1 MSIGISSSEAYYDPY
16 DFDIDCDPYPTFRR
30 LRDEQPLYYNER
42 YDFYALSRFEDVER
56 CSADWKTYISGRGTV
71 LEMIRS
77 GMEMPPGNILFEDP
91 PSHDLHRGVLS
102 RVFTPKRML
111 AIEPQV
117 RAFCA
122 RTLDPLVGAGGFD
135 FIRDLGAQMPM
146 RTIGMLLGIP
156 EADQEALRERID
168 AGMRLDADDAPP
180 TNTSEVLDA
189 SMYSDYIAWRAEN
202 PSDDLMTDLLNAE
215 IEDGAGGHRRLT
227 RDEVLNY
234 VALIAAAGNET
245 TTRLIGW
252 AGKVLAEHPDQL
264 AELAEDP
271 GLVPGAIEELLR
283 YESPSPVQA
292 RYVTQDVEHHGQK
305 VPAGSVILLLTAAG
319 NRDER
324 VFPEPD
330 RFDIRRKIVHHLA
343 FGYGIHF
350 CLGSH
355 LARLEGRIA
364 LEEVLKR
371 FPRWEVDWDH
381 AVQAHT
387 STVRGWEEL
396 PVFTR

>member
-1 MSIGISSSEAYYDPY
+1 
-16 DFDIDCDPYPTFRR
+16 
-30 LRDEQPLYYNER
+30 
-42 YDFYALSRFEDVER
+42 
-56 CSADWKTYISGRGTV
+56 
-71 LEMIRS
+71 
-77 GMEMPPGNILFEDP
+77 
-91 PSHDLHRGVLS
+91 
-102 RVFTPKRML
+102 
-111 AIEPQV
+111 
-117 RAFCA
+117 
-122 RTLDPLVGAGGFD
+122 
-135 FIRDLGAQMPM
+135 MPM

-156 EADQEALRERID
+156 DADQEALRERID

-264 AELAEDP
+264 AELAKDP

-283 YESPSPVQA
+283 FESPSPVQA

-364 LEEVLKR
+364 LEAVLKR

-387 STVRGWEEL
+387 STVRGWEKL

>member
-30 LRDEQPLYYNER
+30 LRDEHPLYYNER
-42 YDFYALSRFEDVER
+42 YDFYALSRFEDVQR

-71 LEMIRS
+71 LEMIRA
-77 GMEMPPGNILFEDP
+77 GTEMPPGNILFEDP

-215 IEDGAGGHRRLT
+215 IEDGTGGNRRLT

-271 GLVPGAIEELLR
+271 GLVTGAIEELLR
-283 YESPSPVQA
+283 FESPSPVQA
-292 RYVTQDVEHHGQK
+292 RYVTQDVEHHGQE

-330 RFDIRRKIVHHLA
+330 RFDIHRKIEHHLA

-355 LARLEGRIA
+355 LARLEGRVA

-387 STVRGWEEL
+387 STVRGWEKL
-396 PVFTR
+396 PVVTP